1 LQDEQQQQQQ
11 QQLQLQGTGD
21 AQQQVNQQAFQFT
34 SLSAVQKVGVHNPVP
49 AQWRCCALAMLSLKA
64 FDKPMSL

>member
-1 LQDEQQQQQQ
+1 
-11 QQLQLQGTGD
+11 
-21 AQQQVNQQAFQFT
+21 
-34 SLSAVQKVGVHNPVP
+34 VGVHNPVP